1 VVHMDLPDS
10 LEAYFQE
17 AGRAGRDG
25 KQSWAVLLFSPADK
39 KTVERNFENSFP
51 SIDEI
56 RTVYQALANHLQIA
70 TGAGLGCS
78 YDFDIDTF
86 CASYKLKP
94 LLVFHCMKFLEKE
107 GYITTTDALHLPSRI
122 HFIADRNAL
131 YRFQLQNEDADRL
144 VKTML
149 RSYPGMFEDYVS
161 VREGMIS
168 KRSGMPVADLKRLL
182 KLMSEHKI
190 LSYIPQNEHPQII
203 FNVGRMPA
211 RDINIKQENLSDLK
225 QRTWQ
230 RIEAMLHYAETRK
243 TCRSRILLSYFG
255 EIQEHNCGKCDVCIE
270 EKNKFVKS
278 GEYAKLSTVIKELL
292 AVRNLTLS
300 ELIIRTKN
308 KEEKA
313 LSVIRWMVDNGEIH
327 YTDKDKLSLSI

>member
-1 VVHMDLPDS
+1 M
-10 LEAYFQE
+10 
-17 AGRAGRDG
+17 
-25 KQSWAVLLFSPADK
+25 PARE
-39 KTVERNFENSFP
+39 VR
-51 SIDEI
+51 
-56 RTVYQALANHLQIA
+56 
-70 TGAGLGCS
+70 G
-78 YDFDIDTF
+78 
-86 CASYKLKP
+86 
-94 LLVFHCMKFLEKE
+94 
-107 GYITTTDALHLPSRI
+107 TTDALHLPSRI

-327 YTDKDKLSLSI
+327 YTDKDMLSLSI